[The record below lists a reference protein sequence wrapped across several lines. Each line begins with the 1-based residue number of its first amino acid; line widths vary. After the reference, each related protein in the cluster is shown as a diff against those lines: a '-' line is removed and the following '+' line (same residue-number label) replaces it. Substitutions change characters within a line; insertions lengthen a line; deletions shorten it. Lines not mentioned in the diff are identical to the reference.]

1 VERGDWEEAVREE
14 REGYDLYLY
23 YFFYFKNYPLF
34 ILFFYKNSIQLC
46 KNTQIC
52 NITVLHDRI
61 LSLFYSNVRVKSYK
75 RKTTGLRIH
84 DKLALVLS
92 VSCGIWL

>member
-23 YFFYFKNYPLF
+23 S
-34 ILFFYKNSIQLC
+34 FFYKNSIQLC